1 MLQVVSSNLRTNIN
15 QTQQNYIKA
24 SHKAIGRTDM
34 PTSYCP
40 DADQYTQMKRIE
52 IILV

>member
-1 MLQVVSSNLRTNIN
+1 
-15 QTQQNYIKA
+15 
-24 SHKAIGRTDM
+24 M